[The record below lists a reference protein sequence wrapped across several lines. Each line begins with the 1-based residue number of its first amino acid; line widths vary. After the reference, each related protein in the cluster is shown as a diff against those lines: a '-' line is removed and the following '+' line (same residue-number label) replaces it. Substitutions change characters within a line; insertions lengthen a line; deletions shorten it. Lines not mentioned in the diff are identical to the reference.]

1 MFNPTKRATA
11 QEALRHPWLRDVAA
25 THASSAPGST
35 ADAGDDDDERGD
47 HGVAPFEGGDIEAAD
62 DESALRPLLWREALS
77 YRGRD

>member
-1 MFNPTKRATA
+1 LTFNPNKRATA

-35 ADAGDDDDERGD
+35 ADDDDGERGD
-47 HGVAPFEGGDIEAAD
+47 HGVVAPFEGGDIEAAD

-77 YRGRD
+77 YRD